1 MKEKIAMI
9 AEGRPRDD
17 YIFKEILPTIPAF
30 LTLENTNT
38 AHVGWTADKE
48 VLRITGN
55 IRSNALQMLRNQKR
69 KEQSKDWMERRGIA
83 AGSLASPESSGMATE
98 MPEDFDMLD
107 DGEDME
113 EEEEGDM
120 DVDEEDIRGEE
131 DNEIEDE

>member
-38 AHVGWTADKE
+38 VHVGWTADKE
-48 VLRITGN
+48 ALRITAT
-55 IRSNALQMLRNQKR
+55 IRANALQMLRNRKR
-69 KEQSKDWMERRGIA
+69 KKQSKDWMERRGIA
-83 AGSLASPESSGMATE
+83 SGSPASPEISGMATE

-107 DGEDME
+107 EGEDVE

-120 DVDEEDIRGEE
+120 DVDEEDIRDEE
-131 DNEIEDE
+131 GNEIEEE

>member
-38 AHVGWTADKE
+38 AHVGWAADKE
-48 VLRITGN
+48 ILRVTAN
-55 IRSNALQMLRNQKR
+55 IRANALQMLRNRNR
-69 KEQSKDWMERRGIA
+69 KKQSKDWRERRGIT
-83 AGSLASPESSGMATE
+83 AGSPASPEISGMAT
-98 MPEDFDMLD
+98 EDFDMLD
-107 DGEDME
+107 EGEDME

-120 DVDEEDIRGEE
+120 DVDEEDTRDEE
-131 DNEIEDE
+131 GNEIEEE